1 MNSDQEL
8 RSLKRGLRVLALLNT
23 NENLS
28 ISELARDL
36 ELPRTTTERILLTLV
51 AEGYVHRVPDAA
63 RYRLSSRVCTLSG
76 GFSDDCR
83 VVQAATPLLRGL
95 TERIGWPLAI
105 ATPRADRMVL
115 RSTSDAATSLW
126 LQRRR
131 VGGETP
137 MLCSSS
143 GLVAYAF
150 ASLAEQHNL
159 RNLLLNSSCPGNLQ
173 RASDPGRLDLLIQP
187 VLRDGFALQPPP
199 SNNPESSIAVPVLS
213 DGRYVASLLLIYM
226 VQALSD
232 EDAVK
237 TYAGSLRKL
246 ADRIGI
252 AVASNEPIGNDSETD
267 FVPFGRETSLRGPS
281 HHP

>member
-115 RSTSDAATSLW
+115 RSTSDILVAATPPRG
-126 LQRRR
+126 RRNTDALLVER
-131 VGGETP
+131 ACRLRLRLARRTAQFAQFAAQFVVPEQSSTGERSRT
-137 MLCSSS
+137 
-143 GLVAYAF
+143 A
-150 ASLAEQHNL
+150 
-159 RNLLLNSSCPGNLQ
+159 
-173 RASDPGRLDLLIQP
+173 
-187 VLRDGFALQPPP
+187 
-199 SNNPESSIAVPVLS
+199 
-213 DGRYVASLLLIYM
+213 
-226 VQALSD
+226 
-232 EDAVK
+232 
-237 TYAGSLRKL
+237 
-246 ADRIGI
+246 
-252 AVASNEPIGNDSETD
+252 
-267 FVPFGRETSLRGPS
+267 
-281 HHP
+281 